1 MAALAGL
8 SGRVQL
14 LRSTA
19 QNKACFSS
27 RRAVGT
33 RRMAKRAAVSQA
45 VDRSLNPLVAACK
58 PSKTVALTDLAL
70 SLKQQGVDVIG
81 LAAGE
86 PDFDTPEP
94 VAEAGRQAITNGVT
108 RYSPNVGTMELRQ
121 AICKKLKEE
130 NGLTYEPADVV
141 LSNGAKQSIW
151 QCVLAVCGPGDEVIV
166 PAPYWV
172 SYVEMVR
179 LAGATPIVVET
190 TAEEGY
196 MLTPEKLKAAMTE
209 KSRLIILCTPSNPT
223 GAVYSRAGL
232 EALAKVVGQH
242 PRLLVMSDEIYEHII
257 YPPAEH
263 ISFGTL
269 PDMYDRTFTVNGFSK
284 AFAMCGWRLGYVA
297 APRHFAKA
305 CSIIQ
310 SQCTSGPS
318 SIAQKAALAAL
329 ELGPGGGEAVLA
341 MKLEYQKRRDYI
353 VERLLAIDGVKI
365 AVPEGAFYVLP
376 DMSAFF
382 GPGVSVEGFGEIPD
396 SDALCRYFIEVARV
410 ALVPGEAFGS
420 PNTVRISYAASMDNI
435 GKAMDRLDD
444 ALQGGKF
451 TRG

>member
-1 MAALAGL
+1 MVKHLGLAGRPL
-8 SGRVQL
+8 LQSCSQHYLHGPAARPVQL
-14 LRSTA
+14 A
-19 QNKACFSS
+19 
-27 RRAVGT
+27 
-33 RRMAKRAAVSQA
+33 RMAKRPLVVCQA
-45 VDRSLNPLVAACK
+45 VDASLNPRVAALK

-70 SLKQQGVDVIG
+70 SLKQQGIDVIG

-86 PDFDTPEP
+86 PDFDTPAV
-94 VAEAGRQAITNGVT
+94 VAEAGRQAITEGVT
-108 RYSPNVGTMELRQ
+108 RYSPNVGTLELRK
-121 AICKKLKEE
+121 AICGKLEAE
-130 NGLTYEPADVV
+130 NGLKYAPEEVV

-151 QCVLAVCGPGDEVIV
+151 QSVLAACGPGDEVIV

-179 LAGATPIVVET
+179 LAGATPVVVET

-196 MLTPEKLKAAMTE
+196 MLTPEKLKAAMTPN
-209 KSRLIILCTPSNPT
+209 SRLIILCTPSNPT
-223 GAVYSRAGL
+223 GAVYSRSGL
-232 EALAKVVGQH
+232 EALAEVVAEH
-242 PRLLVMSDEIYEHII
+242 PKLLVMSDEIYEHII

-263 ISFGTL
+263 VSFGTL
-269 PDMYDRTFTVNGFSK
+269 PGMFERTLTINGFSK

-329 ELGPGGGEAVLA
+329 EMGPGGGEPVAA
-341 MKLEYQKRRDYI
+341 MKKEYQGRRDYI
-353 VERLLAIDGVKI
+353 VQRLLAINGIKI

-382 GPGVSVEGFGEIPD
+382 GPGVSAEGFGEVPD

-420 PNTVRISYAASMDNI
+420 PSTVRISYAASMDTI
-435 GKAMDRLDD
+435 TKAMDRLEE
-444 ALQGGKF
+444 ALQPGKF
-451 TRG
+451 TRA

>member
-1 MAALAGL
+1 
-8 SGRVQL
+8 
-14 LRSTA
+14 
-19 QNKACFSS
+19 
-27 RRAVGT
+27 
-33 RRMAKRAAVSQA
+33 MAKRAAVSQA